1 MNLILTFI
9 IILYPPAFTLNWIIE
24 FWLNILIKTESK
36 SHAKELTSN
45 IIITTSTQH
54 WISFEFVRMNL
65 VSLSGACADSEQKS
79 PRPEARCSSTL
90 PYAISKWS
98 EQKVS
103 RSTSNEPTKKPKLN
117 TKSESESSISKS
129 SVREVRRKLSLLEEK
144 RAIFQRRLFE
154 TSQDSD
160 SGETVI
166 AITLDD
172 ENKTSAKEEENRVEQ
187 NKKKK
192 KARHIS
198 VKKFDTFSTFEG
210 TFDEETGIGYLAGIE
225 EDYTESY
232 ERQRDNYVAN
242 MGPMMADNAMEK
254 SKVSQESM
262 VRNQLLTLTFL
273 SFGSPLLEHIFNR
286 NVKIRNVKKYFEI

>member
-1 MNLILTFI
+1 M
-9 IILYPPAFTLNWIIE
+9 
-24 FWLNILIKTESK
+24 
-36 SHAKELTSN
+36 
-45 IIITTSTQH
+45 
-54 WISFEFVRMNL
+54 
-65 VSLSGACADSEQKS
+65 SGACADSGQKS

-98 EQKVS
+98 EQKAS
-103 RSTSNEPTKKPKLN
+103 RPASNEPIKKPKLN

-154 TSQDSD
+154 TSQDTD

-166 AITLDD
+166 AISIDD
-172 ENKTSAKEEENRVEQ
+172 ENKTPAKEEENRVEQ
-187 NKKKK
+187 NKTKK

-232 ERQRDNYVAN
+232 ERQRDNYVASIT
-242 MGPMMADNAMEK
+242 GPMMADSAVEK
-254 SKVSQESM
+254 SKVNQESM

-273 SFGSPLLEHIFNR
+273 SFGSPLYALECIFL
-286 NVKIRNVKKYFEI
+286 VGMWEFKKYFEILKEKTFFAKPEIFWYFRNIDEEFLDKFVLICY

>member
-1 MNLILTFI
+1 MKLIRI
-9 IILYPPAFTLNWIIE
+9 RPNEPGI
-24 FWLNILIKTESK
+24 
-36 SHAKELTSN
+36 
-45 IIITTSTQH
+45 
-54 WISFEFVRMNL
+54 V
-65 VSLSGACADSEQKS
+65 GACADSEQKS

>member
-1 MNLILTFI
+1 MNSDLTS
-9 IILYPPAFTLNWIIE
+9 LSN
-24 FWLNILIKTESK
+24 SK
-36 SHAKELTSN
+36 SHIKDIKYHHYYHFN
-45 IIITTSTQH
+45 STLNL
-54 WISFEFVRMNL
+54 IRIRRMNL
-65 VSLSGACADSEQKS
+65 VSLCGACADSEQKS

-98 EQKVS
+98 EQKAS

-117 TKSESESSISKS
+117 TKSESESSISRS

-154 TSQDSD
+154 SNQDSD

-166 AITLDD
+166 AITIDD
-172 ENKTSAKEEENRVEQ
+172 EKKTLAKKEENRVEQ
-187 NKKKK
+187 NKTKK

-232 ERQRDNYVAN
+232 ERQHDNYVAS
-242 MGPMMADNAMEK
+242 MGPMMADNTMEK
-254 SKVSQESM
+254 SKVNQESM
-262 VRNQLLTLTFL
+262 VRNQLLILTFL
-273 SFGSPLLEHIFNR
+273 SFGSPLLEYIFNR